1 MSNAAFPWLLA
12 FSQTLLY
19 LQFLE
24 CLFWIKNDTFL
35 LRVFDMNQIALL
47 QVWWSE
53 ASVQREKM
61 FIYRSVK
68 NLELLVRTFLKEAMV
83 ERLTFGI
90 LAPRP
95 PRSADKSDVESN
107 GLPVRQ
113 TPRGYNNLYSDIEY
127 LIDLKPPL
135 YINISVWKGRRI
147 RNLQKK
153 EGISKNCKTSILGQL
168 DIISSAW
175 LLTSRLIK

>member
-1 MSNAAFPWLLA
+1 M
-12 FSQTLLY
+12 
-19 LQFLE
+19 
-24 CLFWIKNDTFL
+24 
-35 LRVFDMNQIALL
+35 
-47 QVWWSE
+47 
-53 ASVQREKM
+53 
-61 FIYRSVK
+61 
-68 NLELLVRTFLKEAMV
+68 VRTFLKEAMV

-127 LIDLKPPL
+127 LIDLKPSL
-135 YINISVWKGRRI
+135 YINIPIWKGRRI

-153 EGISKNCKTSILGQL
+153 KVYQKIVKRQY
-168 DIISSAW
+168 
-175 LLTSRLIK
+175 